1 MAKKDIIGTRE
12 IPGLYFVRHITR
24 TDLDYFAL
32 NLHDLT
38 KEIQSTQNAQNFDIY
53 EVKFWQKRP
62 EFKKLTKAQRKFL
75 NLL

>member
-24 TDLDYFAL
+24 TDLDYFAFNLYDL
-32 NLHDLT
+32 N
-38 KEIQSTQNAQNFDIY
+38 KEIQSSSNPANFDIY

-75 NLL
+75 NLI

>member
-12 IPGLYFVRHITR
+12 IPALYFVRHITR

-38 KEIQSTQNAQNFDIY
+38 KEIKASTNPASFDIY
-53 EVKFWQKRP
+53 EVKFWQRKP
-62 EFKKLTKAQRKFL
+62 EFKKLTKAQRKSI

>member
-12 IPGLYFVRHITR
+12 IPALYFVRHITR

-32 NLHDLT
+32 NLHDLS
-38 KEIQSTQNAQNFDIY
+38 KEIKASTNPAHFDIY

-62 EFKKLTKAQRKFL
+62 EFKKLTKAQRKLL